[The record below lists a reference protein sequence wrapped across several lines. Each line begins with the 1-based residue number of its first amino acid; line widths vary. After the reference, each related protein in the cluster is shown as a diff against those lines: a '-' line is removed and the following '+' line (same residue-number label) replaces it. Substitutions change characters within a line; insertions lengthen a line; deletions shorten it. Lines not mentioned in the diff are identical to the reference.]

1 MDARQPVIFPLVS
14 GNPAAPADGPLALY
28 VHIPFCETKCPY
40 CDFNT
45 YAAIEPL
52 MPEYVAALASEMK
65 AWAAL
70 LDHPQ
75 VGTIF
80 FGGGTPSYLP
90 ARDIE
95 TLLSTVRGEFEVAGD
110 AEITLES
117 NPGDLDAAKLATYRE
132 QGINRLSIGVQ
143 SFDDG
148 LLEMLSRRHD
158 AATAV
163 SAFEAARSTGFEN
176 LSIDL
181 MFGLP
186 RQTREQ
192 WGDTLSQCLSLEP
205 DHTSLYALTVEPNT
219 PMEHS
224 VKSGELPEPDPDLAA
239 DMYLDACDALER
251 SGYSHYEISNWSRA
265 GRESRH
271 NLAYWRSSPYL
282 GVGPGAHSYVS
293 GHRFA
298 NLKSPRT
305 YIARMAEA
313 LVPLAVGDVRG
324 DPVETMRRDGPVSD
338 VEEAIMSN
346 EISDAF
352 MMGLR
357 LSGGISAGAFEERFG
372 MTIRD
377 ARAEQIDELVV
388 TGMLE
393 SDEAGIRIPHD
404 RWLVGNEVFVRFI
417 DDSISAPITTRATT
431 ESSGGA

>member
-1 MDARQPVIFPLVS
+1 MDARQPVIFPVIS
-14 GNPAAPADGPLALY
+14 GPPSAPADGPLALY

-45 YAAIEPL
+45 YAAIEQL
-52 MPEYVAALASEMK
+52 MPEYVAALASEIES
-65 AWAAL
+65 WGAL

-75 VGTIF
+75 IGTIF

-90 ARDIE
+90 SSDIE
-95 TLLSTVRGEFEVAGD
+95 TLLTTVRGEFVVAGD

-117 NPGDLDAAKLATYRE
+117 NPGDLDAAKLAAYLD
-132 QGINRLSIGVQ
+132 QGVNRLSIGVQ

-148 LLEMLSRRHD
+148 LLAMLGRRHD

-163 SAFEAARSTGFEN
+163 SAFEAARAAGFEN
-176 LSIDL
+176 VSIDL

-186 RQTREQ
+186 NQTREQ
-192 WGDTLSQCLSLEP
+192 WGETLSQCLSLEP

-219 PMEHS
+219 PMEYS
-224 VKSGELPEPDPDLAA
+224 VNSGELPEPDPDLAA
-239 DMYLDACDALER
+239 DMYLDACDGLER
-251 SGYSHYEISNWSRA
+251 SGYSHYEISNWARA

-298 NLKSPRT
+298 NLKSPRS
-305 YIARMAEA
+305 YIARMADLSVE
-313 LVPLAVGDVRG
+313 DIRG
-324 DPVETMRRDGPVSD
+324 DPVAVMRRDGPVAD
-338 VEEAIMSN
+338 VEEATISI
-346 EISDAF
+346 EISDVF

-357 LSGGISAGAFEERFG
+357 LSGGISAPAFEKRFG
-372 MTIRD
+372 RTIRD
-377 ARAEQIDELVV
+377 ARAEQIDELVLA
-388 TGMLE
+388 GMLV

-404 RWLVGNEVFVRFI
+404 RWLMGNEVFVRFI
-417 DDSISAPITTRATT
+417 DDSISSPALPR
-431 ESSGGA
+431 

>member
-1 MDARQPVIFPLVS
+1 MDTRQPVISPVIS
-14 GNPAAPADGPLALY
+14 GAPAAPADGPLALY

-52 MPEYVAALASEMK
+52 MPEYVTALASEIE
-65 AWAAL
+65 AWGSL

-90 ARDIE
+90 AEDIE
-95 TLLSTVRGEFEVAGD
+95 TLLSRVRDAFKVAGD

-117 NPGDLDAAKLATYRE
+117 NPGDLDAEKLAAYRD

-143 SFDDG
+143 SFDDE
-148 LLEMLSRRHD
+148 LLAMLGRRHD
-158 AATAV
+158 AATAI
-163 SAFEAARSTGFEN
+163 SAFEAARSAGFEN
-176 LSIDL
+176 VSIDL

-186 RQTREQ
+186 HQTREQ
-192 WGDTLSQCLSLEP
+192 WRDTLSQCLSLALE
-205 DHTSLYALTVEPNT
+205 HTSLYALTVEPNT

-239 DMYLDACDALER
+239 DMYLDACDRLER
-251 SGYSHYEISNWSRA
+251 AGYSHYEISNWARA
-265 GRESRH
+265 GLESRH

-293 GHRFA
+293 GHRFE
-298 NLKSPRT
+298 NLKSPRS
-305 YIARMAEA
+305 YIDRMAA
-313 LVPLAVGDVRG
+313 SFLPLAVDDARG
-324 DPVETMRRDGPVSD
+324 HPVETMRHAGPVAD
-338 VEEAIMSN
+338 VEEATISI

-357 LSGGISAGAFEERFG
+357 LSGGISAPAFEKRFG
-372 MTIRD
+372 MTLRD
-377 ARAEQIDELVV
+377 ARAEQIDELVIA
-388 TGMLE
+388 GMLE
-393 SDEAGIRIPHD
+393 SDEVGIRIPHD
-404 RWLVGNEVFVRFI
+404 RWLMGNEVFVRFI
-417 DDSISAPITTRATT
+417 DDSISARERP
-431 ESSGGA
+431 E

>member
-1 MDARQPVIFPLVS
+1 
-14 GNPAAPADGPLALY
+14 
-28 VHIPFCETKCPY
+28 
-40 CDFNT
+40 
-45 YAAIEPL
+45 
-52 MPEYVAALASEMK
+52 MPEYVTALASEIK
-65 AWAAL
+65 AWGTL

-90 ARDIE
+90 TGDIE
-95 TLLSTVRGEFEVAGD
+95 TLLTTVRDAFKVAGD

-117 NPGDLDAAKLATYRE
+117 NPGDLEASKLAAYRD

-148 LLEMLSRRHD
+148 LLSLLGRRHD

-163 SAFEAARSTGFEN
+163 SAFEAARSAGFEN
-176 LSIDL
+176 VSIDL

-186 RQTREQ
+186 HQTREQ
-192 WGDTLSQCLSLEP
+192 WGDTLSQCLSLSPE
-205 DHTSLYALTVEPNT
+205 HTSLYALTLEPNT
-219 PMEHS
+219 PMELS

-251 SGYSHYEISNWSRA
+251 VGYSHYEISNWARA
-265 GRESRH
+265 GLESRH

-298 NLKSPRT
+298 NLKSPRS
-305 YIARMAEA
+305 YIDRMATDFF
-313 LVPLAVGDVRG
+313 PLAVGDVRG
-324 DPVETMRRDGPVSD
+324 DPVEAMRRDGPVSD

-357 LSGGISAGAFEERFG
+357 LSGGISASAFEKRFG
-372 MTIRD
+372 MTLRD
-377 ARAEQIDELVV
+377 ARAEQIDELVIA
-388 TGMLE
+388 GMLE

-404 RWLVGNEVFVRFI
+404 RWLMGNEVFVRFI
-417 DDSISAPITTRATT
+417 DDSISARVSPGLQEAPR
-431 ESSGGA
+431 